1 MTYTETTPSAANEV
15 AKNEHITSLL
25 WILPELY
32 LLLLHKPATFILTHP
47 WQSNHCSTS
56 AQTQQHDHL
65 TFHSLPTP
73 QHATIAHTPPLGQT
87 STSPGPR
94 LPPRPTNLTLK
105 TFSTLSLPM
114 QTTTFNAMN
123 AVNLDVC
130 TSPPPPI
137 HLSSTVMRSSAKST
151 KKTWYSF
158 LSPLTPGHRLAR
170 CYRHSSPPPTT
181 PAKNLGAP
189 HTLTPNIT
197 DPKPTSCTNAP
208 PNHHAHSGSSYPPTS
223 DGRNLH
229 HHHQHDRRS
238 LVTPTLHPHQ
248 ASILYNSS
256 DLAYLRHTTHYY
268 VMLRTRMITLR
279 NLSNRHPNFTTT
291 WTWRMKC
298 KGTAEWDKQWI
309 YSQPD
314 YKVMARGTGI
324 MQTFCNV
331 RLRSPIYHESYHRNV
346 VASIRTGRMGKIKGY
361 RQQRQHFPLQL
372 KPGEDQDELP
382 V

>member
-15 AKNEHITSLL
+15 AKNEHIPSLP
-25 WILPELY
+25 WILPEPY
-32 LLLLHKPATFILTHP
+32 LLFLHKPATFIPTHP

-123 AVNLDVC
+123 VVNLDVC
-130 TSPPPPI
+130 TSPPHPI
-137 HLSSTVMRSSAKST
+137 HLSSTVMRSSANSIEE
-151 KKTWYSF
+151 TWYSF
-158 LSPLTPGHRLAR
+158 LSPLTRGHDLAR

-197 DPKPTSCTNAP
+197 DPMPTSCTNAP
-208 PNHHAHSGSSYPPTS
+208 PNHHAHSGSSHPPTS

-229 HHHQHDRRS
+229 HQHDGHS
-238 LVTPTLHPHQ
+238 LVTLILHPHQ

-256 DLAYLRHTTHYY
+256 DLAYLRHTAHYF
-268 VMLRTRMITLR
+268 VMLPVR
-279 NLSNRHPNFTTT
+279 SN
-291 WTWRMKC
+291 
-298 KGTAEWDKQWI
+298 KGAPPFQCFFI
-309 YSQPD
+309 
-314 YKVMARGTGI
+314 
-324 MQTFCNV
+324 
-331 RLRSPIYHESYHRNV
+331 V
-346 VASIRTGRMGKIKGY
+346 VC
-361 RQQRQHFPLQL
+361 
-372 KPGEDQDELP
+372 
-382 V
+382 